1 MTIQKQF
8 AYHKPS
14 PDGLE
19 KIAELRKAFSELD
32 QIVRTVCPASREL
45 SVALTEL
52 EASAMW
58 AVKSVVYN
66 DPKSLPD
73 YQEE

>member
-14 PDGLE
+14 VQGLADIQ
-19 KIAELRKAFSELD
+19 KLREAFSQLD
-32 QIVRTVCPASREL
+32 DVLRFVCPDSRER

-52 EASAMW
+52 ETAAIW

-66 DPKSLPD
+66 DPQSEVS
-73 YQEE
+73 Y